1 MSVSKI
7 IVGLFLVVAV
17 RLYLQYQY
25 KAVITEATSGGPATC
40 LTLLGSTTRDENR
53 STYIVGSFRNDCKR
67 SVSQVTVVFR
77 VPGPMDSKFRSR
89 DAILYAYERD
99 VAPGE
104 VRQFKTMFQAG
115 KHAVYRFDGFNA
127 Y

>member
-1 MSVSKI
+1 MKVSGV
-7 IVGLFLVVAV
+7 IVGVFIVLGLRLFL
-17 RLYLQYQY
+17 QHQY
-25 KAVITEATSGGPATC
+25 KTVITEATSGGPASC

-53 STYIVGSFRNDCKR
+53 MTYIVGNFRNDCKR

-77 VPGPMDSKFRSR
+77 VPGPADSKFNSR
-89 DAILYAYERD
+89 DAVLYAYERN

-115 KHAVYRFDGFNA
+115 KNSVSRFDHFAA